1 MIKYKPVE
9 QVSTSDY
16 IHPILMIALNT
27 GDLVVR
33 QIKLPTSQKQ
43 NSPGS
48 IIHLGTFV
56 DSYNP

>member
-1 MIKYKPVE
+1 MG
-9 QVSTSDY
+9 TSDY
-16 IHPILMIALNT
+16 IHLILTIVLNT
-27 GDLVVR
+27 GGLVVR
-33 QIKLPTSQKQ
+33 QIELPTSQKQ

>member
-1 MIKYKPVE
+1 M
-9 QVSTSDY
+9 STSDY
-16 IHPILMIALNT
+16 IHPILMIVLNT

-48 IIHLGTFV
+48 TIRLGTFV